1 MAQKAYLLGGRVTDD
16 PRQAENPDDTRIDL
30 DQEQEVRYWSNKFGV
45 TEEEIRQA
53 VKSAG
58 PMVKD
63 VRARLAANRSY

>member
-16 PRQAENPDDTRIDL
+16 PSQAANPDDTLIDV
-30 DQEQEVRYWSNKFGV
+30 DQEQDVRYWSKEFGV

-53 VKSAG
+53 VQSAG

-63 VRARLAANRSY
+63 VRARLAVNRSY

>member
-1 MAQKAYLLGGRVTDD
+1 MAQKAYLLGGRVADD

-30 DQEQEVRYWSNKFGV
+30 DQEQEVRYWSKKFGV